1 MFATFTEWD
10 HDGDDKKIGPV
21 LDKLEAYCEPQ
32 KNIPFERYRFNR
44 RCQESGE
51 SYDQYRTALRKLAE
65 SCDFTSITPDEILR
79 DRLVFSI
86 RDTKTRER
94 LLREPALTFNRTD
107 DICHAA
113 ESMTSQLKL
122 VDDSLEKSVSAI
134 SQGTKSTNT
143 SLPPS
148 DGGIR
153 ECCNC
158 GRRHETQ

>member
-1 MFATFTEWD
+1 M
-10 HDGDDKKIGPV
+10 
-21 LDKLEAYCEPQ
+21 
-32 KNIPFERYRFNR
+32 
-44 RCQESGE
+44 
-51 SYDQYRTALRKLAE
+51 
-65 SCDFTSITPDEILR
+65 
-79 DRLVFSI
+79 FSI
-86 RDTKTRER
+86 HDTKTRER

-107 DICHAA
+107 EICHAA

-153 ECCNC
+153 ECRNC
-158 GRRHETQ
+158 GRRHETQRREQYPAFGKACRKCRKPNHFAVKCRSQGGPLGIRSVKSSQMGARETDEEIFPLQGSVHGLDDL